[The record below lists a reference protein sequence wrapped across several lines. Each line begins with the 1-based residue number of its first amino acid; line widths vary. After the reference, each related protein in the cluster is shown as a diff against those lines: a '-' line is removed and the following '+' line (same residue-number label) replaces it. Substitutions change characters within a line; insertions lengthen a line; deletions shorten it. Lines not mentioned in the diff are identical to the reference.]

1 MNKEKTKIILDTDM
15 GSDSDDAGALALLHH
30 LSDNGLAEILA
41 VTHCASEISGPYAVK
56 VINDYYGRG
65 EIPIGFNKYSKFLE
79 GSPYNQYTGL
89 LMDEYLNNNSTIEF
103 KDSIEVMRST
113 LSKNDNVT
121 IAVIGMMNNLAMLLK
136 SQSDSISPLSGIE
149 LVKNHV
155 KDVYIMGGD
164 FEDLSHAEF
173 NVRNDIESAMYVAEN
188 CPVPICYCGFEI
200 GDKVITGQKL
210 KRESNLNPIKFA
222 YSVHTADGLNNSWD
236 PITVYC
242 AVMKENNKLFK
253 FTGGK
258 NILFDSA
265 GRVRMTDDGKD
276 FYVLLKAEIPVI
288 EYEIDSLIY

>member
-1 MNKEKTKIILDTDM
+1 MDKEKTKIILDTDM

-30 LSDNGLAEILA
+30 LSDNGLAEIVA

-65 EIPIGFNKYSKFLE
+65 KIPVGKNKYSTFLE
-79 GSPYNQYTGL
+79 GSPYDQYTGL
-89 LMDEYLNNNSTIEF
+89 LMKKYLADNDEIEF
-103 KDSIEVMRST
+103 KDAISLMRSV
-113 LSKNDNVT
+113 LSENDSIT
-121 IAVIGMMNNLAMLLK
+121 IAVIGMMNNLAMLLR
-136 SQSDSISPLSGIE
+136 SQPDSISPLSGIE
-149 LVKNHV
+149 LVRNRV
-155 KDVYIMGGD
+155 KDIYIMGGD

-200 GDKVITGQKL
+200 GDKVITGQRL
-210 KRESNLNPIKFA
+210 KRESNLNPIKLA
-222 YSVHTADGLNNSWD
+222 YSVHTEDGLNNSWD

-253 FTGGK
+253 FSGGK

-265 GRVRMTDDGKD
+265 GRVRVTDDGKD
-276 FYVLLKAEIPVI
+276 FYVLLKTEISVI
-288 EYEIDSLIY
+288 EHEIDSLIY